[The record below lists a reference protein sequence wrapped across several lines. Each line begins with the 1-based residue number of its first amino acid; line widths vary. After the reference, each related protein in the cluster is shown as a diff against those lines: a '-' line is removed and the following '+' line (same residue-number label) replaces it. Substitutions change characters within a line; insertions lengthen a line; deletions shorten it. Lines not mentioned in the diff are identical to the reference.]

1 MGPANTVCLYWH
13 TNISLLQNNF
23 LLTRQ
28 RVPAGV
34 SCSFAAPIGGLLLSI
49 EEGAS
54 FYSTSLFWR
63 GFLATC
69 TGVCTLHF
77 LAQFDERPSEIF
89 DARFGIRR
97 DLGLYDDNIALY
109 GSRFW
114 YYIWELPIYVIIGC
128 IAGALGGWF
137 IKLNI
142 IFTAF
147 RAKYIPASN
156 RWRRFGE
163 VSICLFV
170 SLLACQAQQV
180 FDVYISV
187 MTQQKT
193 AFKSSKVDD
202 AIAPSPCCWGS
213 LLSFA
218 FAAGGVCCLVG
229 GHHLVSCDVC
239 LPLPKPSFQRAAVI
253 L

>member
-1 MGPANTVCLYWH
+1 MRLVA
-13 TNISLLQNNF
+13 LLRF
-23 LLTRQ
+23 LQPL
-28 RVPAGV
+28 AGV

-77 LAQFDERPSEIF
+77 LAQFHERPGEIM

-109 GSRFW
+109 GSKFW
-114 YYIWELPIYVIIGC
+114 YYIWELPIYVFMGC

-142 IFTAF
+142 HFTSF

-163 VSICLFV
+163 VSLVFARITADQT
-170 SLLACQAQQV
+170 LLA
-180 FDVYISV
+180 F
-187 MTQQKT
+187 T
-193 AFKSSKVDD
+193 ATL
-202 AIAPSPCCWGS
+202 ISPCKLTG
-213 LLSFA
+213 
-218 FAAGGVCCLVG
+218 
-229 GHHLVSCDVC
+229 
-239 LPLPKPSFQRAAVI
+239 
-253 L
+253 

>member
-1 MGPANTVCLYWH
+1 MFLRAVPVVHIAQHIIGVRLICRKRAACWCAGILPLRQAHPALMLKLIVSFTSVATVVSMINAIVFTIIMIIVLRHRWCW
-13 TNISLLQNNF
+13 LL
-23 LLTRQ
+23 
-28 RVPAGV
+28 AGV

-77 LAQFDERPSEIF
+77 LAQFHEKPSEIL

-109 GSRFW
+109 GARFW
-114 YYIWELPIYVIIGC
+114 YYIWELPIYVLIGC
-128 IAGALGGWF
+128 IAGSLGGWF

-163 VSICLFV
+163 VRPARAVTVC
-170 SLLACQAQQV
+170 
-180 FDVYISV
+180 
-187 MTQQKT
+187 
-193 AFKSSKVDD
+193 KS
-202 AIAPSPCCWGS
+202 PP
-213 LLSFA
+213 
-218 FAAGGVCCLVG
+218 
-229 GHHLVSCDVC
+229 HLTN
-239 LPLPKPSFQRAAVI
+239 L
-253 L
+253 

>member
-1 MGPANTVCLYWH
+1 MLVRHALDRLHASSC
-13 TNISLLQNNF
+13 QNAVSEHSCKH
-23 LLTRQ
+23 LTSKLFI
-28 RVPAGV
+28 AGV

-77 LAQFDERPSEIF
+77 LAQFHEKPSEIF

-114 YYIWELPIYVIIGC
+114 YYIWELPIYVIVGC
-128 IAGALGGWF
+128 VAGALGGIF

-142 IFTAF
+142 HFTAF
-147 RAKYIPASN
+147 RAKYIPSSN

-163 VSICLFV
+163 V
-170 SLLACQAQQV
+170 
-180 FDVYISV
+180 
-187 MTQQKT
+187 
-193 AFKSSKVDD
+193 
-202 AIAPSPCCWGS
+202 CWEFENT
-213 LLSFA
+213 SF
-218 FAAGGVCCLVG
+218 
-229 GHHLVSCDVC
+229 
-239 LPLPKPSFQRAAVI
+239 
-253 L
+253 

>member
-1 MGPANTVCLYWH
+1 M
-13 TNISLLQNNF
+13 
-23 LLTRQ
+23 
-28 RVPAGV
+28 

-77 LAQFDERPSEIF
+77 LAQFHEKPSEIF

-97 DLGLYDDNIALY
+97 DLGLYDDSIALY

-114 YYIWELPIYVIIGC
+114 YYIWELPIYVIVGC
-128 IAGALGGWF
+128 VAGGLGGLF

-142 IFTAF
+142 HFTAF
-147 RAKYIPASN
+147 RAKYIPSSN

-163 VSICLFV
+163 VRLQPLCFAIVVAVRPMDAVTLA
-170 SLLACQAQQV
+170 LLT
-180 FDVYISV
+180 SEL
-187 MTQQKT
+187 M
-193 AFKSSKVDD
+193 
-202 AIAPSPCCWGS
+202 
-213 LLSFA
+213 
-218 FAAGGVCCLVG
+218 
-229 GHHLVSCDVC
+229 
-239 LPLPKPSFQRAAVI
+239 
-253 L
+253 

>member
-1 MGPANTVCLYWH
+1 MFTCVVDIVIKLQWKKVSAALNACPFA
-13 TNISLLQNNF
+13 LLRF
-23 LLTRQ
+23 LQPL
-28 RVPAGV
+28 AGV

-77 LAQFDERPSEIF
+77 LAQFHERPGEIM

-109 GSRFW
+109 GSKFW
-114 YYIWELPIYVIIGC
+114 YYIWELPIYVFMGC

-142 IFTAF
+142 HFTSF

-163 VSICLFV
+163 VSL
-170 SLLACQAQQV
+170 
-180 FDVYISV
+180 ISG
-187 MTQQKT
+187 Q
-193 AFKSSKVDD
+193 DH
-202 AIAPSPCCWGS
+202 C
-213 LLSFA
+213 
-218 FAAGGVCCLVG
+218 
-229 GHHLVSCDVC
+229 
-239 LPLPKPSFQRAAVI
+239 
-253 L
+253 

>member
-1 MGPANTVCLYWH
+1 MRLVFAA
-13 TNISLLQNNF
+13 F
-23 LLTRQ
+23 LHHR
-28 RVPAGV
+28 RFAAGV

-77 LAQFDERPSEIF
+77 LAQFDEKPREIF

-109 GSRFW
+109 GARFW
-114 YYIWELPIYVIIGC
+114 YYIWELPIYVFLGC
-128 IAGALGGWF
+128 IAGVLGGLF

-147 RAKYIPASN
+147 RSKYIPASN

-163 VSICLFV
+163 VSSSCCCRPKRSTYHANRHSTKECLRCTSSFPCCSRAPYQLQV
-170 SLLACQAQQV
+170 LLAKRLCEN
-180 FDVYISV
+180 
-187 MTQQKT
+187 
-193 AFKSSKVDD
+193 
-202 AIAPSPCCWGS
+202 
-213 LLSFA
+213 
-218 FAAGGVCCLVG
+218 
-229 GHHLVSCDVC
+229 
-239 LPLPKPSFQRAAVI
+239 
-253 L
+253 